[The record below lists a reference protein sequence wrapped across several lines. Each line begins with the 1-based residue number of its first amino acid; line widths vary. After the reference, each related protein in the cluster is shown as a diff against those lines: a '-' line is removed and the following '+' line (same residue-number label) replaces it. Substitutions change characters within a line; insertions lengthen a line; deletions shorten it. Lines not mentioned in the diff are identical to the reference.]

1 MPVTID
7 PIGAIGPAQNS
18 DWKLEPLA
26 HARELPPAA
35 GALAR
40 VLERPDNAA
49 LMERFIAADREA
61 IKTQAS
67 YLSWSGGAFLCRFL
81 SIVCGTVA
89 LLDIAGLLP
98 AGVAN
103 LGLSFQYGFIAAS
116 LVIGLML
123 SVREPFE
130 RWMRERAAAENAR
143 LDLFSKITSATE
155 PERPGELPLL
165 PLQLEYFRRFMLDA
179 QRRYYRK
186 RGLEHARSAG
196 GTKQWQ
202 YTVMGLTVLALFV
215 AALGFLGTFT
225 GVALPGVLRALA
237 DAAVSD
243 RGQLVML
250 AGGIVASALG
260 DLTAA
265 LSLASLD
272 KRNAARYLSNA
283 DNLDFLSEKDLAE
296 ARAAA
301 AAGDRGQT
309 QSFIDLV
316 QGIIS
321 SEHREWTQLRDL
333 AKDLTLERFA
343 KMRVPGLKR

>member
-1 MPVTID
+1 VTID
-7 PIGAIGPAQNS
+7 PIGAIGPEQNS
-18 DWKLEPLA
+18 DWKLEPLS
-26 HARELPPAA
+26 HARQLPPEA

-40 VLERPDNAA
+40 VLERPENTAI
-49 LMERFIAADREA
+49 MERYIAADQAA

-67 YLSWSGGAFLCRFL
+67 YLNWSWWAFFCRFL
-81 SIVCGTVA
+81 SIVCGTAA

-98 AGVAN
+98 AGVAS
-103 LGLSFQYGFIAAS
+103 LGLGLQYGLIAAA
-116 LVIGLML
+116 LVIGLVL
-123 SVREPFE
+123 SAREPFE

-143 LDLFSKITSATE
+143 LDLFSKVVSATE

-165 PLQLEYFRRFMLDA
+165 PLQLEYFRRYMLNA
-179 QRRYYRK
+179 ERRYYRK
-186 RGLEHARSAG
+186 RGQEHARSAG
-196 GTKQWQ
+196 ATKRWQ
-202 YTVMGLTVLALFV
+202 YTAIGLTALALLV
-215 AALGFLGTFT
+215 AALGFIGTFT
-225 GVALPGVLRALA
+225 NIPLPGALSTLA
-237 DAAVSD
+237 DAAVTET
-243 RGQLVML
+243 GQLVML

-265 LSLASLD
+265 TSLASLD
-272 KRNAARYLSNA
+272 RRNAARYLSNA
-283 DNLDFLSEKDLAE
+283 DNLDFLAEQYLAE

-321 SEHREWTQLRDL
+321 SEHREWTLLRDL